1 MDMTIRV
8 KPKQSLSRQQ
18 VVNMLANIS
27 SEYVLFSFEALT
39 ISQYK
44 LLSTQYITVFT
55 TSVVALITLFLAGL
69 GLYGILSYS
78 AQMRRFELG
87 TRLALGAKG
96 KDIIKLIF
104 TDNASMILLGI
115 LSSVLV
121 MLLLYLGFNNMF
133 STIVGADLYTPLV
146 LTILAI
152 VSVCLFACYWPLRQ
166 YIKQPVINT
175 LTGN

>member
-1 MDMTIRV
+1 
-8 KPKQSLSRQQ
+8 
-18 VVNMLANIS
+18 
-27 SEYVLFSFEALT
+27 
-39 ISQYK
+39 
-44 LLSTQYITVFT
+44 
-55 TSVVALITLFLAGL
+55 
-69 GLYGILSYS
+69 
-78 AQMRRFELG
+78 
-87 TRLALGAKG
+87 
-96 KDIIKLIF
+96 
-104 TDNASMILLGI
+104 MILLGI

-175 LTGN
+175 LKGN

>member
-1 MDMTIRV
+1 
-8 KPKQSLSRQQ
+8 
-18 VVNMLANIS
+18 
-27 SEYVLFSFEALT
+27 VLFSFEALT

-55 TSVVALITLFLAGL
+55 TSTIALITLFLAGL

-78 AQMRRFELG
+78 AQIRRFELG

-96 KDIIKLIF
+96 KDLIRLIF
-104 TDNASMILLGI
+104 TDNASMILLGF

-121 MLLLYLGFNNMF
+121 ILVLYVGFNNMF
-133 STIVGADLYTPLV
+133 STIVGADLYSPLII
-146 LTILAI
+146 TILSI
-152 VSVCLFACYWPLRQ
+152 LSVCLFACYWPLRQ

-175 LTGN
+175 LKGN

>member
-18 VVNMLANIS
+18 VVDMLANIS

-39 ISQYK
+39 TSQYK

-121 MLLLYLGFNNMF
+121 MLVLYLGFNNMF

-146 LTILAI
+146 LTILSI
-152 VSVCLFACYWPLRQ
+152 VSVCLFACYWPLRH

-175 LTGN
+175 LKGD